1 MVPPEGINMS
11 NADAIIRILFISMI
25 INVIMS
31 VWLLVKI
38 YMQDDEIEKLQAENK
53 RLRSV
58 SNDIYKIL
66 LRKND
71 GDVSV

>member
-1 MVPPEGINMS
+1 MTY
-11 NADAIIRILFISMI
+11 ADAIILILFISMI
-25 INVIMS
+25 IIVIMS

-66 LRKND
+66 LGKND

>member
-11 NADAIIRILFISMI
+11 YADAIILILFISMI
-25 INVIMS
+25 IIVIML

-66 LRKND
+66 LGKND
-71 GDVSV
+71 GDIPM

>member
-11 NADAIIRILFISMI
+11 YADAIILILFISMI
-25 INVIMS
+25 IIVVMS

-53 RLRSV
+53 RLRTV
-58 SNDIYKIL
+58 SDDIYRL
-66 LRKND
+66 LLEKYD
-71 GDVSV
+71 GDIPM

>member
-1 MVPPEGINMS
+1 MTY
-11 NADAIIRILFISMI
+11 ADAIILILFISMI
-25 INVIMS
+25 IIVIMS

-53 RLRSV
+53 KLRSV

-66 LRKND
+66 LGKND